1 MYNKYK
7 SILLIQSFPTLTHV
21 ANNLP
26 DLPKPVLV
34 ICLFNRRIYK
44 FLRSLQLDDVKVI
57 SIGSGTILRKSAL
70 AFLRTYYIRRVVSI
84 CSKLKTENLILT
96 YNNYSDMSALP
107 IAYIKYDKLNIWIP
121 YEEERYHYKKH
132 EDQKLLRFQN
142 KIAQLTNGLIEKRY
156 FFGKRVSGHGSCVGL
171 NPLHKLINPAD
182 RLQLPQIS
190 KLDYSI
196 VESVSPQTFHNTSRA

>member
-1 MYNKYK
+1 
-7 SILLIQSFPTLTHV
+7 
-21 ANNLP
+21 
-26 DLPKPVLV
+26 
-34 ICLFNRRIYK
+34 
-44 FLRSLQLDDVKVI
+44 
-57 SIGSGTILRKSAL
+57 
-70 AFLRTYYIRRVVSI
+70 
-84 CSKLKTENLILT
+84 
-96 YNNYSDMSALP
+96 MSALP

-196 VESVSPQTFHNTSRA
+196 VESVSPRKPFIILVERELLKTGHITLIKYIQLVLKIRTIFKNLSMNYMLNLSPDIFISESIFFSGF